1 MIIMFSIKLIYN
13 KLTKINNKPIV
24 KIKLKKIKK
33 LFMTMKNY
41 IRQMMVAVKNAA
53 YIEF

>member
-1 MIIMFSIKLIYN
+1 MISVKSVYKM
-13 KLTKINNKPIV
+13 LTKINNQAIV

-41 IRQMMVAVKNAA
+41 FHQMMVAVKNAA